1 MWGISHRVSSAYH
14 PHSNLKA
21 ETAVKSGKR
30 MLFDNSKSD
39 GSPNWDKVIRAL
51 MQHRNTPDSE
61 YNMSPAQLVLGRPI
75 RDFLPIKPGKF
86 SPSEDWI
93 DCRESRELAL
103 RKRLQRGAEKWPLS
117 TKDLKPLSVG
127 SRPGVIIQNQHEAG
141 VIHSVCIHR
150 V

>member
-1 MWGISHRVSSAYH
+1 
-14 PHSNLKA
+14 
-21 ETAVKSGKR
+21 
-30 MLFDNSKSD
+30 
-39 GSPNWDKVIRAL
+39 
-51 MQHRNTPDSE
+51 
-61 YNMSPAQLVLGRPI
+61 MSPAQLVFGQPI

-93 DCRESRELAL
+93 FCRESRELAL
-103 RKRLQRGAEKWPLS
+103 RKRLQRGAEKWSLS